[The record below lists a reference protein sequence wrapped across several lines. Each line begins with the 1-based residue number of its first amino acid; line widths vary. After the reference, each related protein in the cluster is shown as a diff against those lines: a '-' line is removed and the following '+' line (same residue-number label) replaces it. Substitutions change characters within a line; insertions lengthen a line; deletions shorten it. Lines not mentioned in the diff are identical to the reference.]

1 MASLVPNVSIV
12 RSWRTPPWILVEFRA
27 AAMVTLAEE
36 VHDEDLVLKQEN
48 AGCNRHVG
56 MPEEDVD

>member
-1 MASLVPNVSIV
+1 VPNVSIV
-12 RSWRTPPWILVEFRA
+12 RRSWRTPPLILVEFRTA
-27 AAMVTLAEE
+27 DVVTLAGGL
-36 VHDEDLVLKQEN
+36 HDEDLVLKQEN